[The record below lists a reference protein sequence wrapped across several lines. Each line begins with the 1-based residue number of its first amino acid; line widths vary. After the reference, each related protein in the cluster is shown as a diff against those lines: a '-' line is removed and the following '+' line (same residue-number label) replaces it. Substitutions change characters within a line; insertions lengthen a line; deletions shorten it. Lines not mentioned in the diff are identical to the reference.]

1 MTKAILAKII
11 STKTI
16 FGLEEGH
23 FGEDSLDEDHFV
35 GDNFDEDNFVGE
47 NFDEDP
53 DRRGQFVTKT
63 LTEEVNL

>member
-1 MTKAILAKII
+1 MAKII

-53 DRRGQFVTKT
+53 DRRGQFVMKT